1 LFPDKGIL
9 LKMQWIKKLII
20 AVIMTIVIFLDLFHV
35 ILMFPPKLIYT
46 LSESMADFARNME
59 GKL

>member
-1 LFPDKGIL
+1 
-9 LKMQWIKKLII
+9 MQWIKRLII
-20 AVIMTIVIFLDLFHV
+20 VVTMTIVIFLDLFHV